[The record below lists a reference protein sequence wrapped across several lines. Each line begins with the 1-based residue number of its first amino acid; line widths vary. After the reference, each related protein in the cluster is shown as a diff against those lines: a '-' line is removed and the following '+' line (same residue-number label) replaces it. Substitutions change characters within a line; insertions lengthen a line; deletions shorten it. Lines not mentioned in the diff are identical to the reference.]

1 MGKPY
6 LKCGLNF
13 DWHIPSNNTSKRIVD
28 ELSSFLQSNDFVRK
42 QRPSTW
48 NPKNRSTKVDSVD
61 TPEVET
67 ATDATSVGVQ
77 VDRMEEGRSETSD
90 KIRIGTIGLRSVLRA
105 MQRGTVSTVF
115 LDAASLAP
123 SAVSTALALYAIN
136 CNGVRVYALEG
147 LDATLSKSLNLRTVG
162 AVGLCENEK
171 TSPICSIALSE
182 LLPVERARSRKSRA
196 MVPVTAAQLSVSCG
210 KQEQKGRKMKNNR
223 GVLDDSLR

>member
-61 TPEVET
+61 TPGKISHLPIFPYGALRRLIVSLNEFVEMVTYEQEVET

-123 SAVSTALALYAIN
+123 SAVSTALALYAI
-136 CNGVRVYALEG
+136 
-147 LDATLSKSLNLRTVG
+147 K
-162 AVGLCENEK
+162 
-171 TSPICSIALSE
+171 
-182 LLPVERARSRKSRA
+182 
-196 MVPVTAAQLSVSCG
+196 
-210 KQEQKGRKMKNNR
+210 
-223 GVLDDSLR
+223 